1 MKVIF
6 CLLDGI
12 GGIILRNGYLNHLSK
27 NSEKILLIVYD
38 YHKNL
43 IRYMFKHL
51 ENLEFF
57 YVPFCDSP
65 EEIELRNKHEDK
77 HIIEIYNEYYK
88 SIYPDYEY
96 MNIEWYSTFFRDTH
110 PIKPLS
116 LKFNFYRNDEIENNF
131 YNKIVSEYGEKY
143 ILYQNC
149 LKEDEFNKLMSK
161 KLIID
166 NKEYDYK
173 DAIFLRS
180 HFQEWRKNI
189 SVNPIYLNKENFRYI
204 NLHNLSENM
213 LDACKLL
220 EYSAEIHLVPG
231 PYPLLIKF
239 LIDIDN
245 NFLKNKKIFLHRY
258 ARPNYAF
265 IKNILEC
272 KRFTIIDKQQLKKKL
287 KQK

>member
-166 NKEYDYK
+166 NK
-173 DAIFLRS
+173 
-180 HFQEWRKNI
+180 
-189 SVNPIYLNKENFRYI
+189 
-204 NLHNLSENM
+204 
-213 LDACKLL
+213 
-220 EYSAEIHLVPG
+220 
-231 PYPLLIKF
+231 
-239 LIDIDN
+239 
-245 NFLKNKKIFLHRY
+245 
-258 ARPNYAF
+258 
-265 IKNILEC
+265 
-272 KRFTIIDKQQLKKKL
+272 
-287 KQK
+287 